1 MYISS
6 EFRVEKNKPN
16 INIAIDE
23 ILLKGVSPLPVIK
36 LTQFYEF
43 FKENLLYT
51 EQYGILYKIMLC
63 LNSKKNIF

>member
-1 MYISS
+1 MI
-6 EFRVEKNKPN
+6 
-16 INIAIDE
+16 
-23 ILLKGVSPLPVIK
+23 SPLPAVK
-36 LTQFYEF
+36 LAQLYEF